1 MGNLNNFITRI
12 CEKNKIVLNI
22 IALIAG
28 FLTYFCMYAYRKPFS
43 AATYAGYSLFGVQ
56 FKILGLTLQIIG
68 YTISKFLGIKVISEM
83 TPKRRGIY
91 LILFM
96 TSSEV
101 ALILF
106 GAIPAP
112 YNVFCMFLVGLP
124 LGMVWG
130 VAFSYLEG
138 RKTSELLGSGMAIS
152 FIVSSGVIKSIG
164 ADLIKVGLNQFWM
177 PATVGAIFYIPM
189 ILAVVIL
196 ESLPPPDE
204 EDIAC
209 RTERVIMDHHDRV
222 KFCKFF
228 APGLTAMIIFFMF
241 LTAYRDFRDNF
252 APELWQAFGYGEAP
266 SIFSVSE
273 IIVAF
278 VVCIPVFS
286 FMFIKSQLKTLI
298 SYHVLIIAGQAIIA
312 LFAYL
317 ETCGAVE
324 GLYYMIVAGIGLYFG
339 YVPFNSIIFDAFIA
353 AYHYKA
359 NTGFIS
365 YLCQAFGNLSC
376 VVIML
381 VKNFGSKDLSWLG
394 FFNIL
399 SYCNAVIAA
408 VALSFSLAYCIIK
421 YRKVKNERPNFEEE
435 EEDNDRSSNIIIIK
449 NKKGETDETDN
460 SRVTA
465 TIEDNLE
472 DLSGKE
478 DSISDEASMSMVESS
493 SGEKNDNDTKENNEN
508 VDNSTEQNDDKKDD
522 DDDEH
527 NEEI

>member
-22 IALIAG
+22 IALVAG
-28 FLTYFCMYAYRKPFS
+28 FLTYFCMYAYRKPF
-43 AATYAGYSLFGVQ
+43 AAGTYSGYKLFGVQ
-56 FKILGLTLQIIG
+56 FKILGLTFQIIG
-68 YTISKFLGIKVISEM
+68 YTLSKFLGIKIISEM

-96 TSSEV
+96 SSSEV

-112 YNVFCMFLVGLP
+112 YNSFCMFLVGLP

-138 RKTSELLGSGMAIS
+138 RKTSELLGSGMAVS

-164 ADLIKVGLNQFWM
+164 AKLLTVGIPQFWM
-177 PATVGAIFYIPM
+177 PATVGAIFYLPM

-204 EDIAC
+204 EDIAS
-209 RTERVIMDHHDRV
+209 RTERVVMDRKDRIE
-222 KFCKFF
+222 FFKFF
-228 APGLTAMIIFFMF
+228 APGLVAMIIFFMF

-266 SIFSVSE
+266 SIFSISE

-286 FMFIKSQLKTLI
+286 FMFIKSKLKTLV
-298 SYHVLIIAGQAIIA
+298 SYHILIIIGQLVIA
-312 LFAYL
+312 LFAFL
-317 ETCGAVE
+317 ETRGVVK

-381 VKNFGSKDLSWLG
+381 VKNFGSKDLSWLS
-394 FFNIL
+394 FFNML
-399 SYCNAVIAA
+399 SYINALISA
-408 VALSFSLAYCIIK
+408 VALSFSLGYCIYK
-421 YRKVKNERPNFEEE
+421 YRKVKESLSENEDEKEGDV
-435 EEDNDRSSNIIIIK
+435 EDVDKENIIIIK
-449 NKKGETDETDN
+449 NAKNNNQNDETDN
-460 SRVTA
+460 SRATA
-465 TIEDNLE
+465 TIEENIDE
-472 DLSGKE
+472 IDDKDG
-478 DSISDEASMSMVESS
+478 SISDEASMSMVESS
-493 SGEKNDNDTKENNEN
+493 SEENNDNTNN
-508 VDNSTEQNDDKKDD
+508 DN
-522 DDDEH
+522 
-527 NEEI
+527 

>member
-12 CEKNKIVLNI
+12 CIKSKIALNI
-22 IALIAG
+22 IALAAG
-28 FLTYFCMYAYRKPFS
+28 FLTYFCMYAFRKPFS
-43 AATYAGYSLFGVQ
+43 AGTYSGYSLFGIQ
-56 FKILGLTLQIIG
+56 FKILGLTLQILG
-68 YTISKFLGIKVISEM
+68 YTLSKFLGIKVISEM

-138 RKTSELLGSGMAIS
+138 RKTSELLGSGMAVS
-152 FIVSSGVIKSIG
+152 FIVSSGIIKSIG
-164 ADLIKVGLNQFWM
+164 ANLLNAGLPQFWM
-177 PATVGAIFYIPM
+177 PATVGAIFWVPM
-189 ILAVVIL
+189 CLAVAIL

-209 RTERVIMDHHDRV
+209 RTERVTMDRNDRRE
-222 KFCKFF
+222 FFKFF
-228 APGLTAMIIFFMF
+228 APGLVAMIIFFMF

-266 SIFSVSE
+266 SIFSISE

-278 VVCIPVFS
+278 VVCVPVIS
-286 FMFIKSQLKTLI
+286 FMFIKSKLNILI
-298 SYHVLIIAGQAIIA
+298 SYHILIIIGQLFIA

-317 ETCGAVE
+317 ETKGVVK

-353 AYHYKA
+353 AYHYRA
-359 NTGFIS
+359 NTGFVS

-381 VKNFGSKDLSWLG
+381 VKNFGSKEMSWLS
-394 FFNIL
+394 FFNML
-399 SYCNAVIAA
+399 TYCNAVIATISLA
-408 VALSFSLAYCIIK
+408 FSLGYCIWK
-421 YRKVKNERPNFEEE
+421 YKQVKATLPETSE
-435 EEDNDRSSNIIIIK
+435 EEDDDDRDNIIILK
-449 NKKGETDETDN
+449 NKKFENDETDN
-460 SRVTA
+460 SRITA
-465 TIEDNLE
+465 TIDDNL
-472 DLSGKE
+472 DDIVTKDN
-478 DSISDEASMSMVESS
+478 DSDSPEASMSMVDSS
-493 SGEKNDNDTKENNEN
+493 DHS
-508 VDNSTEQNDDKKDD
+508 
-522 DDDEH
+522 EH
-527 NEEI
+527 LDAI

>member
-1 MGNLNNFITRI
+1 MGNLNNFITRL
-12 CEKNKIVLNI
+12 CVKSKILLNI
-22 IALIAG
+22 IALFAG
-28 FLTYFCMYAYRKPFS
+28 FLTYFCMYAFRKPFS
-43 AATYAGYSLFGVQ
+43 AGTYKGYSLFGVE
-56 FKILGLTLQIIG
+56 FKILGLTLQIVG
-68 YTISKFLGIKVISEM
+68 YTLSKFLGIKVISEM

-138 RKTSELLGSGMAIS
+138 RKTSELLGSGMAVS

-164 ADLIKVGLNQFWM
+164 AKLLQAGLPQFWM

-189 ILAVVIL
+189 ILAVAL

-209 RTERVIMDHHDRV
+209 RTERVIMDRQDRIRFF
-222 KFCKFF
+222 KYF
-228 APGLTAMIIFFMF
+228 APGLVAMIIFFMF

-266 SIFSVSE
+266 SIFSISE

-278 VVCIPVFS
+278 VVCVPIFG
-286 FMFIKSQLKTLI
+286 FMFIKSKLHILI
-298 SYHVLIIAGQAIIA
+298 SYHILIIVGQLIIA
-312 LFAYL
+312 LFAFL
-317 ETCGAVE
+317 ETKNAVE
-324 GLYYMIVAGIGLYFG
+324 GMYYMIVAGIGLYFG

-359 NTGFIS
+359 NTGFVS

-376 VVIML
+376 VVVML
-381 VKNFGSKDLSWLG
+381 VKNFGSKDLSWLS

-408 VALSFSLAYCIIK
+408 VALSFSLAYCIYK
-421 YRKVKNERPNFEEE
+421 YRKVKDSIEDQEEKE
-435 EEDNDRSSNIIIIK
+435 EMSTSKENIIILK
-449 NKKGETDETDN
+449 TKKPENADETDN

-472 DLSGKE
+472 DIDGKDE
-478 DSISDEASMSMVESS
+478 SISDEASMSMAESS
-493 SGEKNDNDTKENNEN
+493 DGDPNENN
-508 VDNSTEQNDDKKDD
+508 
-522 DDDEH
+522 H
-527 NEEI
+527 NESI